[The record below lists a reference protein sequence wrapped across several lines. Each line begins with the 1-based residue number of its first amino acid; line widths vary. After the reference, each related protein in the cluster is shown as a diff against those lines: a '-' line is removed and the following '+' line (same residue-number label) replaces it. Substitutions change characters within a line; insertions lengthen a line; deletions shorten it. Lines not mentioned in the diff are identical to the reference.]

1 MKQIKKSMIRQR
13 QTKNYQKKDFFTG
26 SRATIGKNTRYG
38 NYAVKHSE
46 LIDRQEAVVQRL
58 EAVANIT
65 DTNATND
72 VDVLNSLQLIKN
84 LPTKDYARV
93 IGSVG
98 DKYVKEFLEEN
109 TSIKFVNSYDEDSKR
124 NANESGYD
132 LLTSTNK
139 RIQVKVRH
147 YYGKGP
153 TDRQLHFE
161 TTRRNSKKNVGFQST
176 SGHIAYGADEF
187 DMVFVI
193 LIPVG
198 KEFRDRKFWHYAC
211 IDKKDLVD
219 SNNVNFLM
227 TKISSEALSTGIN
240 WKERVTKLN
249 EAR

>member
-1 MKQIKKSMIRQR
+1 MKQVNKSIIRQ
-13 QTKNYQKKDFFTG
+13 QKNFQKKTFFAEG
-26 SRATIGKNTRYG
+26 RASVGKKARYD
-38 NYAVKHSE
+38 NYAVRHSE
-46 LIDRQEAVVQRL
+46 LIYRQEAVVQRL

-98 DKYVKEFLEEN
+98 DKYIKEFLEDN
-109 TSIKFVNSYDEDSKR
+109 TSIKFVDSYEKDTNRD
-124 NANESGYD
+124 ANESGYD

-161 TTRRNSKKNVGFQST
+161 TTRRNSKKNIGFQST
-176 SGHIAYGADEF
+176 SGHIAYGVNEF
-187 DMVFVI
+187 DIVFII

-198 KEFRDRKFWHYAC
+198 KEFRNRKFWHYVC
-211 IDKKDLVD
+211 INKEELIDPDN
-219 SNNVNFLM
+219 SNFIM
-227 TKISSEALSTGIN
+227 TKISSDILKAGIN
-240 WKERVTKLN
+240 WKEKVIKLN
-249 EAR
+249 EIK

>member
-1 MKQIKKSMIRQR
+1 MKQVKKSMIRQR
-13 QTKNYQKKDFFTG
+13 QGKNFQKQTFFTG
-26 SRATIGKNTRYG
+26 GSATIGKKTRYS
-38 NYAVKHSE
+38 NYATKHSE

-65 DTNATND
+65 DTNVIND
-72 VDVLNSLQLIKN
+72 IDVLNSLQLIKN

-98 DKYVKEFLEEN
+98 DKYIKEFLEEN
-109 TSIKFVNSYDEDSKR
+109 TSIKFVNSYDKDNKR

-161 TTRRNSKKNVGFQST
+161 TTRRNSKKNIGFQST

-187 DMVFVI
+187 DMVFII

-198 KEFRDRKFWHYAC
+198 REFRDRKFWYYAC
-211 IDKKDLVD
+211 IDNTDLVD
-219 SNNVNFLM
+219 PENSNFLV
-227 TKISSEALSTGIN
+227 TKISSDVLRAGIN

-249 EAR
+249 EIK